1 MLKGK
6 TIVLGV
12 TGGIAAYKM
21 AILASMLVKLEATVR
36 VILTENG
43 SKFITPHTFE
53 ALTHSRCMMDTFD
66 RGHNYDVEHVA
77 VAQAADLI
85 LVAPATANTIGK
97 MAVGIGD
104 NLLLTTILATK
115 CKIAVAPAMNT
126 GMYENPIVQE
136 NIARLYSLGMDILDP
151 TSGYLACG
159 DIGKGK
165 MQEPEQLCEYI
176 CNQLAFPKDLVGKKV
191 LVTAGATREALD
203 PVRYI
208 SNGSTGKMGYALA
221 RVAVARG
228 AEVTLISGPTDLAVP
243 TGLKY
248 LKITSAQEMYDEVM
262 ACSESMDIILKAAA
276 VSDFTPT
283 YVHDQKVKKSGASTE
298 LQLEPTKDILLELG
312 NRNKVRKNLVQ
323 KGESSSKEQI
333 ICGFAMETED
343 LLVHAMDKL
352 ERKNLD
358 LIVANSL
365 KTAGAGFGGDTN
377 VVTII
382 TKGNQRE
389 LPLMSKE
396 AVAREIF
403 NTILDINI

>member
-21 AILASMLVKLEATVR
+21 ATLASMLVKQGALVR

-53 ALTHSRCMMDTFD
+53 ALTHNRCMMDTFD
-66 RGHNYDVEHVA
+66 RGHNYDVEHVS

-97 MAVGIGD
+97 MAYGMAD
-104 NLLLTTILATK
+104 NLLLTTILAAK

-126 GMYENPIVQE
+126 GMYKNPLVQE
-136 NIARLYSLGMDILDP
+136 NIQKLSSLGMDILEP

-159 DIGKGK
+159 DTGKGK
-165 MQEPEQLCEYI
+165 MQEPKLLCEYI
-176 CNQLAFPKDLVGKKV
+176 CNELAFPKDLVGEKV
-191 LVTAGATREALD
+191 LITAGATREALD

-228 AEVTLISGPTDLAVP
+228 AEVTLVSGQTNLQPPIGVNHVP
-243 TGLKY
+243 V
-248 LKITSAQEMYDEVM
+248 TSAGEMYDAVISRS
-262 ACSESMDIILKAAA
+262 SEMDIIIKAAA
-276 VSDFTPT
+276 VSDFAPVEVAT
-283 YVHDQKVKKSGASTE
+283 HKVKKVSAD
-298 LQLEPTKDILLELG
+298 LNLMLEPTQDILLELG
-312 NRNKVRKNLVQ
+312 RRKAQLVDGSQ
-323 KGESSSKEQI
+323 MPGKKQFL
-333 ICGFAMETED
+333 CGFAMETED
-343 LLVHAMDKL
+343 LFAQAKGKL

-358 LIVANSL
+358 MIVANSL
-365 KTAGAGFGGDTN
+365 KVPGAGFAGDTN

-382 TKGNQRE
+382 TEEYDKE

-396 AVAREIF
+396 KVANEIF
-403 NTILDINI
+403 DNICKIRK

>member
-21 AILASMLVKLEATVR
+21 ATLASMLVKLGANVR

-43 SKFITPHTFE
+43 SKFITPYTFE

-66 RGHNYDVEHVA
+66 RGHNYDVEHVSIA
-77 VAQAADLI
+77 KAADLI

-97 MAVGIGD
+97 MACGIAD
-104 NLLLTTILATK
+104 NLLLTTVLAAK
-115 CKIAVAPAMNT
+115 CKVTVAPAMNT
-126 GMYENPIVQE
+126 GMYENLVVQE
-136 NIARLYSLGMDILDP
+136 NIKKLSKLGMDILEP
-151 TSGYLACG
+151 SSGYLACG

-176 CNQLAFPKDLVGKKV
+176 CNELVFPKDLLGKKI
-191 LVTAGATREALD
+191 LVTAGATREAID

-228 AEVTLISGPTDLAVP
+228 AKVTLISGQTDLQAPMGVDF
-243 TGLKY
+243 
-248 LKITSAQEMYDEVM
+248 INVASAQDMYDEVLS
-262 ACSESMDIILKAAA
+262 CSYEMDIIVKAAA
-276 VSDFTPT
+276 VSDFTPIQ
-283 YVHDQKVKKSGASTE
+283 VSEQKVKKSVADLTIE
-298 LQLEPTKDILLELG
+298 LEPTKDILLELG
-312 NRNKVRKNLVQ
+312 KK
-323 KGESSSKEQI
+323 KEKQI
-333 ICGFAMETED
+333 LCGFAMETEN
-343 LLVHAMDKL
+343 LLGYAKEKL

-358 LIVANSL
+358 IIVANSL
-365 KTAGAGFGGDTN
+365 KVEGAGFAGDTN
-377 VVTII
+377 VVTIL
-382 TKGNQRE
+382 TKDVVRE

-396 AVAREIF
+396 SVASEIF
-403 NTILDINI
+403 DTIVKLSKGKNE